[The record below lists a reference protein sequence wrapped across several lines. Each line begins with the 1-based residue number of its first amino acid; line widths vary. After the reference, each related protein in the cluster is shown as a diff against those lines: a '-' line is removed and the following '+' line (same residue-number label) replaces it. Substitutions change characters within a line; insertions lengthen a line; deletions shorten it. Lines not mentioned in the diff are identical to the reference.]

1 MTSTVNIPSASGYF
15 AGLLSY
21 TKINNGLKQ
30 KKQGPLGLLT
40 SYGQSYDD
48 SRAANLMFIKDLFFY
63 VRNGYDSTKAD
74 QIQFFYGTDNEY
86 RFTKRDLEAIKKVIN
101 KEMPLVVRVNKA
113 TDILKVL
120 EMAKSENINLV
131 LWEAN
136 EGHMVAEEISKAEVP
151 VIMDPLNNIPGTF
164 DSLNATYENVSRL
177 HNAGVK
183 LAFYYDQS
191 SGAHNAYLATQ
202 SAGNAVALG
211 VSYNEALASVTS
223 NPAEIFDI
231 KNVGVIAIGY
241 DADLT
246 IWDNDPLELMTQVET
261 VFIDGSKQDLSN
273 RYDELTERYTKEEEL
288 PNSYRSR

>member
-1 MTSTVNIPSASGYF
+1 M
-15 AGLLSY
+15 
-21 TKINNGLKQ
+21 
-30 KKQGPLGLLT
+30 LT

-48 SRAANLMFIKDLFFY
+48 SRAANLMFIEDLFFY

-86 RFTKRDLEAIKKVIN
+86 RFTKRDLEAIQKVIN

-151 VIMDPLNNIPGTF
+151 VIMDPLNNIPGSF

>member
-48 SRAANLMFIKDLFFY
+48 SRAANLMFIEDLFFY

-74 QIQFFYGTDNEY
+74 QIQFFYGTDNKY
-86 RFTKRDLEAIKKVIN
+86 RFTKRDLEAIQKVIN

-151 VIMDPLNNIPGTF
+151 VIMDPLNNIPGSF